1 MKLSNDVLRPD
12 VVEVHLRLRQ
22 DLVLGRK
29 ILPDQ
34 FFEVESV
41 DELVLAAFAGIL
53 VDAVKKLRL
62 KWDRV
67 LHLTLSEYANS
78 CL

>member
-12 VVEVHLRLRQ
+12 VVEVDLRLRQ

-41 DELVLAAFAGIL
+41 DELVLAAFARIL

-62 KWDRV
+62 KWGRV
-67 LHLTLSEYANS
+67 LHLTLSE
-78 CL
+78 

>member
-1 MKLSNDVLRPD
+1 MKLSDDVLRPD
-12 VVEVHLRLRQ
+12 VVEVDLRLRQ

-41 DELVLAAFAGIL
+41 DELVLAAFARIL

-62 KWDRV
+62 KWGRV
-67 LHLTLSEYANS
+67 LHLTLSES
-78 CL
+78 TIK

>member
-1 MKLSNDVLRPD
+1 MKLSDDVLRPD
-12 VVEVHLRLRQ
+12 VVEVDLRLRQ

-41 DELVLAAFAGIL
+41 DELVLAAFARIL

-62 KWDRV
+62 KWGRV
-67 LHLTLSEYANS
+67 LHLTLSE
-78 CL
+78 